1 MSFVRNDERMREA
14 MTHFLIFSGV
24 PFITGIIWGVR
35 LGRRRQLGETPTFNI
50 NLSDQTKR

>member
-1 MSFVRNDERMREA
+1 MREA